1 MQAKVST
8 PSDAP
13 PPKKKAK
20 KNKEQQVSSDPSW
33 SWDSVRAGEDQ
44 VSEFIYWE
52 GGLNEIRPDWSK
64 FLHSQYPPAPSLLF
78 AYTTLRG
85 ALLSSL
91 STPASPASIYE
102 DKEASVCRIA
112 DAIIRAVEAV
122 HAFLFETS
130 ISNTLATATSSSTP
144 LPSSSCVLHG
154 GRYENL
160 TSNRIATSSTLLMYT
175 LHTAFP
181 ALLHASGEL
190 TSLHDKHRR
199 ETVPLRADGGRAQ
212 GPGLG
217 AETGDEQVDRVLDV
231 LLELILLPLV
241 RAFRPLCRTRLV
253 PLCTPGTTSGAQASA
268 SAKVNPPAS
277 TAGSSSTA
285 AKQTGAKEASE
296 EKEKGKKG
304 KSKASLNSKETPT
317 FPSDSDPAPAR
328 AVNDIRKDT
337 LALLG
342 TTLGVLLANSAPSTT
357 STPAHSGLH
366 KTTCGIRERVALEAI
381 RELEA
386 LYGICREDDSTSLT
400 CDADRANSSSGV
412 PAPAL
417 ASSQHHAPSTT
428 TTTATTADRSV
439 KPQGDNGTPR
449 TETVGRNAKTSLT
462 AVIKHGREAWRADI
476 FQTLVTKDAA
486 WYLCSVL
493 HLAVVSSESRTSA
506 DEEAIS
512 PSLMR
517 AVIEGVGRLLRL
529 ATPDVANIDGG
540 DGLVRRF
547 EVDHRDGDGDK
558 SGSSERQQSA
568 PGSAAAR
575 AVIDP
580 VTQNMLLAIC
590 EKAMCGYAEIDPD
603 LVE

>member
-1 MQAKVST
+1 
-8 PSDAP
+8 
-13 PPKKKAK
+13 
-20 KNKEQQVSSDPSW
+20 
-33 SWDSVRAGEDQ
+33 
-44 VSEFIYWE
+44 
-52 GGLNEIRPDWSK
+52 
-64 FLHSQYPPAPSLLF
+64 
-78 AYTTLRG
+78 
-85 ALLSSL
+85 
-91 STPASPASIYE
+91 
-102 DKEASVCRIA
+102 VCRIA

-160 TSNRIATSSTLLMYT
+160 TSSRIATSSTLLMYT

-181 ALLHASGEL
+181 ALLHACGEL

-212 GPGLG
+212 GPGFG
-217 AETGDEQVDRVLDV
+217 AETGDEQVDRVVDV

-253 PLCTPGTTSGAQASA
+253 PLCTSGTTSGAQASA

-277 TAGSSSTA
+277 TAGSSNTA
-285 AKQTGAKEASE
+285 AKQTGAKEASK

-304 KSKASLNSKETPT
+304 KSKASQNSKETPT
-317 FPSDSDPAPAR
+317 FPSDSDPDPAR

-366 KTTCGIRERVALEAI
+366 KTTLGIRERVALEAI

-386 LYGICREDDSTSLT
+386 LYGICRKDDSTSLT
-400 CDADRANSSSGV
+400 SDTDCANPSSGV
-412 PAPAL
+412 LLPAPAL
-417 ASSQHHAPSTT
+417 ASSQHCPPSTT
-428 TTTATTADRSV
+428 AATAATTADALNDHSV
-439 KPQGDNGTPR
+439 KPKNGTPR

-462 AVIKHGREAWRADI
+462 ALIKHGREAWRADI

-493 HLAVVSSESRTSA
+493 HLAVVSESRTSA

-512 PSLMR
+512 PSLMQ